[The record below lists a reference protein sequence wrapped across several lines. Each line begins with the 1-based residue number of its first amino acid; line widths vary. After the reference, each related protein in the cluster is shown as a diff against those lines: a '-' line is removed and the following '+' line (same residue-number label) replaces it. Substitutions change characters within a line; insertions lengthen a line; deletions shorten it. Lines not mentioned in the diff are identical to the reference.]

1 MRSHVHSTDVP
12 TFDEMLAELLEEPEE
27 VLGVL
32 SDIVNR
38 GRLQADD
45 LPPDVLEILAHYD
58 LVTFLIQR
66 SPGRPIRT
74 WTYPTPMGL
83 KTFAILEREAERQ
96 ENEKKA
102 ASSPRRRNTDGR
114 GKTGPRR

>member
-1 MRSHVHSTDVP
+1 MSSHAHSTDVP

-32 SDIVNR
+32 SDVVNR
-38 GRLQADD
+38 GRMQADD
-45 LPPDVLEILAHYD
+45 LPPDALESLAFYD

-66 SPGRPIRT
+66 SPGRPVRT
-74 WTYPTPMGL
+74 WTYPTPLGL

-96 ENEKKA
+96 ENERKA
-102 ASSPRRRNTDGR
+102 ATSPRRNSGR

>member
-1 MRSHVHSTDVP
+1 MRSHAHSTDVP

-45 LPPDVLEILAHYD
+45 LPQEPLEILTAYD
-58 LVTFLIQR
+58 LVAFLIQR

-74 WTYPTPMGL
+74 WTYPTPLGL
-83 KTFAILEREAERQ
+83 KTFAVLEREAERQ
-96 ENEKKA
+96 DEERARA
-102 ASSPRRRNTDGR
+102 ARPRRSSNGR